1 MAFPQRFLDE
11 LIDRSDIVDLVSSY
25 VALTKK
31 GGNYF
36 GLCPFHNEKTG
47 SFSVAPDKQI
57 FYCFGCHKGGGA
69 LQFVMEIENLAFP
82 DAVRFLAKRA
92 NMEVPEDDTGREE
105 SRRRQRVLALNRD
118 AARWFYQN
126 LSRPEGAAVAA
137 YLEKRK
143 ITPKTATNF
152 GLGASLDSWDALLA
166 AMTEKG
172 YTKTDLLAAGLVV
185 SNQKGRVYD
194 KFRNR
199 LMFPV
204 IDVRG
209 DVVAFGG
216 RVLDKSEPK
225 YMNTTETIVYS
236 KRRNLY
242 GINLAKKTK
251 RPNFILCEG
260 NIDVITLHQAGFD
273 NAVASMGTALTTEQ
287 TKILSRYTKELVLC
301 FDNDTAGQMATQ
313 KNIEML
319 KDSEFAVRVL
329 QLPRRLSEG
338 EYVKQDVDDF
348 IKFQG
353 AAAFEAVLN
362 GSANQM
368 DFRMDA
374 VAAKYDLSDPEQ
386 KIAYGGEIS
395 QLIASL
401 SNAVEREIY
410 AGRAAETAGISRTAM
425 ITEVER
431 ARGKQR
437 GRERRTLQR
446 ENLNAAALRQ
456 PRDRTIRY
464 GDLRSAMAE
473 EGVIRLLLLDGA
485 LSDQCRRLE
494 PEDFSSGFLGR
505 MYRLLR
511 EAWDGGHPMTAAA
524 LLARCTAEETSHL
537 SRLIGI
543 YPAFCRS
550 RKLLPTRTR
559 RWRTTYR
566 LYCAPQRSGGGSRLR
581 TPCRRLWRNLE
592 RTKRKRVTEES
603 GNDEKKGRA
612 DYGSGP
618 HRG

>member
-11 LIDRSDIVDLVSSY
+11 LIDRSDIVDVVSSY
-25 VALTKK
+25 VALSRK

-57 FYCFGCHKGGGA
+57 YYCFGCHHGGGVIH
-69 LQFVMEIENLAFP
+69 FIMEIENLDFP

-92 NMEVPEDDTGREE
+92 NMDVPEDSAGLEE
-105 SRRRQRVLALNRD
+105 SRRRQRVLAVNRD
-118 AARWFYQN
+118 AARWFYSN

-143 ITPKTATNF
+143 ISRKTAMDF
-152 GLGASLDSWDALLA
+152 GLGASPDSWDALLT
-166 AMTEKG
+166 AMGEKG
-172 YTKTDLLAAGLVV
+172 YTKADLLAAGLAV
-185 SNQKGRVYD
+185 SNQKGRIYD

-204 IDVRG
+204 IDVKG

-225 YMNTTETIVYS
+225 YMNTTETMVYS

-301 FDNDTAGQMATQ
+301 FDNDTAGQLATQ

-319 KDSEFAVRVL
+319 KDSEFTVRVL
-329 QLPRRLSEG
+329 QLPRRVVDG

-353 AAAFEAVLN
+353 AAAFEAILS
-362 GSANQM
+362 GSAKQL
-368 DFRMDA
+368 DYRMEA
-374 VAAKYDLSDPEQ
+374 VAAKYDLSDPDQ
-386 KIAYGGEIS
+386 KIAYGSEVS
-395 QLIASL
+395 ALIASL
-401 SNAVEREIY
+401 SNAVEREVY

-425 ITEVER
+425 LTEVER
-431 ARGKQR
+431 ARRKKQ
-437 GRERRTLQR
+437 GQERRTLQR
-446 ENLNAAALRQ
+446 ENLNTAALRQ

-464 GDLRSAMAE
+464 TDLRSAMAE
-473 EGVIRLLLLDGA
+473 EGVIRLLLLDGTLA
-485 LSDQCRRLE
+485 DKCRELSQE
-494 PEDFSSGFLGR
+494 AFSSPFLGR
-505 MYRLLR
+505 IYRTLT
-511 EAWDGGHPMTAAA
+511 EAWDEGQALTAAS
-524 LLARCTAEETSHL
+524 LAAHCTPEEMGHL
-537 SRLIGI
+537 SGVLQRPESIANADRALEDYIQVI
-543 YPAFCRS
+543 RRS
-550 RKLLPTRTR
+550 AEKRQGEEPDD
-559 RWRTTYR
+559 
-566 LYCAPQRSGGGSRLR
+566 PLR
-581 TPCRRLWRNLE
+581 AAVEKN
-592 RTKRKRVTEES
+592 KADKK
-603 GNDEKKGRA
+603 KKGN
-612 DYGSGP
+612 GGKQS
-618 HRG
+618 

>member
-11 LIDRSDIVDLVSSY
+11 LVDRSDIVDVVSSY
-25 VALTKK
+25 VSLSKK

-57 FYCFGCHKGGGA
+57 YYCFGCHHGGGVI
-69 LQFVMEIENLAFP
+69 QFVMEIENLDFP
-82 DAVRFLAKRA
+82 NAVRFLAKRA
-92 NMEVPEDDTGREE
+92 NMEVPEDNTGLEE
-105 SRRRQRVLALNRD
+105 SRRRQRVLAVNRD
-118 AARWFYQN
+118 AARWFYSN

-137 YLEKRK
+137 YLERRK
-143 ITPKTATNF
+143 ISRKTAMNF
-152 GLGASLDSWDALLA
+152 GLGASLDQWDALLN
-166 AMTEKG
+166 AMLEKG
-172 YTKTDLLAAGLVV
+172 YTKADLLAAGLVV
-185 SNQKGRVYD
+185 SNQKGRIYD

-204 IDVRG
+204 IDVKG

-301 FDNDTAGQMATQ
+301 FDNDNAGQLATQ
-313 KNIEML
+313 KNIELL
-319 KDSEFAVRVL
+319 KDSEFNVRIL
-329 QLPRRLSEG
+329 QLPRRLADG

-353 AAAFEAVLN
+353 AVAFEAILN

-368 DFRMDA
+368 DYRMEA

-386 KIAYGGEIS
+386 KIAYGGEVS
-395 QLIASL
+395 ALIASL
-401 SNAVEREIY
+401 SNAVEREVY

-425 ITEVER
+425 LTEVER
-431 ARGKQR
+431 ARRKKGSQ
-437 GRERRTLQR
+437 ERQTLQR

-464 GDLRSAMAE
+464 TDLRSAMAE
-473 EGVIRLLLLDGA
+473 EGVVCLLLLDGA
-485 LSDQCRRLE
+485 LADKCRDLPAE
-494 PEDFSSGFLGR
+494 AFSSPFLGKLFA
-505 MYRLLR
+505 LLT
-511 EAWDGGHPMTAAA
+511 EAWSEGRTMTAASLSA
-524 LLARCTAEETSHL
+524 HCTPEEMSHL
-537 SRLIGI
+537 SAILQRPESLANAERALEDYIQVI
-543 YPAFCRS
+543 LRS
-550 RKLLPTRTR
+550 AEKRQGERPGDPLLAAVEK
-559 RWRTTYR
+559 YK
-566 LYCAPQRSGGGSRLR
+566 Q
-581 TPCRRLWRNLE
+581 
-592 RTKRKRVTEES
+592 
-603 GNDEKKGRA
+603 KKGN
-612 DYGSGP
+612 GGKQS
-618 HRG
+618 

>member
-11 LIDRSDIVDLVSSY
+11 LVDRSDIVDVVSSY
-25 VALTKK
+25 VSLSKK

-57 FYCFGCHKGGGA
+57 YYCFGCHHGGGVI
-69 LQFVMEIENLAFP
+69 QFVMEIENLDFP
-82 DAVRFLAKRA
+82 NAVRFLAKRA
-92 NMEVPEDDTGREE
+92 NMEVPEDNTGLEE
-105 SRRRQRVLALNRD
+105 SRRRQRVLAVNRD
-118 AARWFYQN
+118 AARWFYSN

-137 YLEKRK
+137 YLERRK
-143 ITPKTATNF
+143 ISRKTAMNF
-152 GLGASLDSWDALLA
+152 GLGASLDQWDALLN
-166 AMTEKG
+166 AMLEKG
-172 YTKTDLLAAGLVV
+172 YTKADLLAAGLVV
-185 SNQKGRVYD
+185 SNQKGRIYD

-204 IDVRG
+204 IDVKG

-301 FDNDTAGQMATQ
+301 FDNDNAGQLATQ
-313 KNIEML
+313 KNIELL
-319 KDSEFAVRVL
+319 KDSEFNVRIL
-329 QLPRRLSEG
+329 QLPRRLADG

-353 AAAFEAVLN
+353 AAAFEAILN

-368 DFRMDA
+368 DYRMEA

-395 QLIASL
+395 ALIASL
-401 SNAVEREIY
+401 SNAVEREVY

-425 ITEVER
+425 LTEVER
-431 ARGKQR
+431 ARRKKGSQ
-437 GRERRTLQR
+437 ERRTLQR

-464 GDLRSAMAE
+464 ADLRSAMAE
-473 EGVIRLLLLDGA
+473 EGVVCLLLLDGA
-485 LSDQCRRLE
+485 LADKCRGLPAE
-494 PEDFSSGFLGR
+494 AFSSPFLGKLFA
-505 MYRLLR
+505 LLT
-511 EAWDGGHPMTAAA
+511 EAWSEGRTMTAASLSA
-524 LLARCTAEETSHL
+524 HCTPEEMSHL
-537 SRLIGI
+537 SAILQRPESLANAERALEDYIQVI
-543 YPAFCRS
+543 LRS
-550 RKLLPTRTR
+550 AEKRQGERPEDPLLAAVEK
-559 RWRTTYR
+559 YK
-566 LYCAPQRSGGGSRLR
+566 Q
-581 TPCRRLWRNLE
+581 
-592 RTKRKRVTEES
+592 
-603 GNDEKKGRA
+603 KKGN
-612 DYGSGP
+612 GGKQS
-618 HRG
+618 

>member
-11 LIDRSDIVDLVSSY
+11 LIDRSDIVDVVSSY
-25 VALTKK
+25 VTLSKK
-31 GGNYF
+31 GSSYF

-57 FYCFGCHKGGGA
+57 YYCFGCHHGGGVIH
-69 LQFVMEIENLAFP
+69 FIMEIENLDFP

-92 NMEVPEDDTGREE
+92 NMEVPEDNAGLEE
-105 SRRRQRVLALNRD
+105 SRRRQRVLAVNRD

-126 LSRPEGAAVAA
+126 LSRPEGAAVTA

-143 ITPKTATNF
+143 ISRKTAMDF
-152 GLGASLDSWDALLA
+152 GLGASLDSWDALLT
-166 AMTEKG
+166 AMQEKG
-172 YTKTDLLAAGLVV
+172 YTKADLLAAGLVV
-185 SNQKGRVYD
+185 ANQKGRIYD

-204 IDVRG
+204 IDVKG

-301 FDNDTAGQMATQ
+301 FDNDTAGQLATQ
-313 KNIEML
+313 KNIELL
-319 KDSEFAVRVL
+319 KDSEFTVRIL
-329 QLPRRLSEG
+329 QLPRRLVDG
-338 EYVKQDVDDF
+338 EYIKQDVDDF

-353 AAAFEAVLN
+353 AAAFEAILN

-368 DFRMDA
+368 DYRMEA

-386 KIAYGGEIS
+386 KIAYGSEIS
-395 QLIASL
+395 ELIASL
-401 SNAVEREIY
+401 SNAVEREVY

-425 ITEVER
+425 LTEVER
-431 ARGKQR
+431 ARRKKKGQ
-437 GRERRTLQR
+437 ERRTLQR
-446 ENLNAAALRQ
+446 ENLNTAALRQ

-464 GDLRSAMAE
+464 TDLRSAMAE

-485 LSDQCRRLE
+485 LADRCRDLDS
-494 PEDFSSGFLGR
+494 EDFSSPFLGR
-505 MYRLLR
+505 MYQLLM
-511 EAWDGGHPMTAAA
+511 EAWNEGQALTAAA
-524 LLARCTAEETSHL
+524 LAARCTPEEMSHL
-537 SRLIGI
+537 SGVLQKPES
-543 YPAFCRS
+543 PANAERALEDYIQVIRRS
-550 RKLLPTRTR
+550 AEKRRGEEPDDPLLAAVEK
-559 RWRTTYR
+559 YKK
-566 LYCAPQRSGGGSRLR
+566 ADKQ
-581 TPCRRLWRNLE
+581 
-592 RTKRKRVTEES
+592 
-603 GNDEKKGRA
+603 KKGN
-612 DYGSGP
+612 GGKQL
-618 HRG
+618 

>member
-11 LIDRSDIVDLVSSY
+11 LVDRSDIVDVVSSY
-25 VALTKK
+25 VSLSKK

-57 FYCFGCHKGGGA
+57 YYCFGCHHGGGVI
-69 LQFVMEIENLAFP
+69 QFVMEIENLDFP
-82 DAVRFLAKRA
+82 NAVRFLAKRA
-92 NMEVPEDDTGREE
+92 NMEVPEDNTGLEE
-105 SRRRQRVLALNRD
+105 SRRRQRVLAVNRD
-118 AARWFYQN
+118 AARWFYSN

-137 YLEKRK
+137 YLERRK
-143 ITPKTATNF
+143 ISRKTAMNF
-152 GLGASLDSWDALLA
+152 GLGASLDQWDALLN
-166 AMTEKG
+166 AMLEKG
-172 YTKTDLLAAGLVV
+172 YTKADLLAAGLVV
-185 SNQKGRVYD
+185 SNQKGRIYD

-204 IDVRG
+204 IDVKG

-301 FDNDTAGQMATQ
+301 FDNDNAGQLATQ
-313 KNIEML
+313 KNIELL
-319 KDSEFAVRVL
+319 KDSEFNVRIL
-329 QLPRRLSEG
+329 QLPRRLADG

-353 AAAFEAVLN
+353 AAAFEAILN

-368 DFRMDA
+368 DYRMEA

-395 QLIASL
+395 ALIASL
-401 SNAVEREIY
+401 SNAVEREVY

-425 ITEVER
+425 LTEVER
-431 ARGKQR
+431 ARRKR
-437 GRERRTLQR
+437 GSQERRTLQR

-464 GDLRSAMAE
+464 TDLRSAMAE
-473 EGVIRLLLLDGA
+473 EGVVCLLLLDGA
-485 LSDQCRRLE
+485 LADKCRGLPAE
-494 PEDFSSGFLGR
+494 AFSSPFLGKLFA
-505 MYRLLR
+505 LLT
-511 EAWDGGHPMTAAA
+511 EAWSEGRTMTAASLSA
-524 LLARCTAEETSHL
+524 HCTPEEMSHL
-537 SRLIGI
+537 SAILQRPESLANAERALEDYIQVI
-543 YPAFCRS
+543 LRS
-550 RKLLPTRTR
+550 AEKRQGERPEDPLLAAVEK
-559 RWRTTYR
+559 YK
-566 LYCAPQRSGGGSRLR
+566 Q
-581 TPCRRLWRNLE
+581 
-592 RTKRKRVTEES
+592 
-603 GNDEKKGRA
+603 KKGN
-612 DYGSGP
+612 GGKQS
-618 HRG
+618 

>member
-11 LIDRSDIVDLVSSY
+11 LIDRSDIVDVVSSY

-57 FYCFGCHKGGGA
+57 YYCFGCHHGGGVI
-69 LQFVMEIENLAFP
+69 QFVMEIENLGFP

-92 NMEVPEDDTGREE
+92 NMDVPEDNTDREE
-105 SRRRQRVLALNRD
+105 SRRRQRVLALNKD

-137 YLEKRK
+137 YLERRK
-143 ITPKTATNF
+143 IARKTAMNF
-152 GLGASLDSWDALLA
+152 GLGASLDGWDNLLT
-166 AMTEKG
+166 AMQEKG
-172 YTKTDLLAAGLVV
+172 YTKADLLAAGLVV
-185 SNQKGRVYD
+185 QNQKGRLYD

-204 IDVRG
+204 IDVKG

-273 NAVASMGTALTTEQ
+273 NAVASMGTALTMEQ

-301 FDNDTAGQMATQ
+301 YDNDTAGQMATQ
-313 KNIEML
+313 KNIDLL
-319 KDSEFAVRVL
+319 KDSEFTVRVL
-329 QLPRRLSEG
+329 QLPRRLVDG
-338 EYVKQDVDDF
+338 EYIKQDVDDF
-348 IKFQG
+348 IKVQG
-353 AAAFEAVLN
+353 AAAFEAVLS

-368 DFRMDA
+368 EYRMEA
-374 VAAKYDLSDPEQ
+374 VAAKYDLRDPEQ

-401 SNAVEREIY
+401 SNAVEREVY
-410 AGRAAETAGISRTAM
+410 AGRAAETAGISRQAM
-425 ITEVER
+425 LTEVEQTHR
-431 ARGKQR
+431 KKRGQD
-437 GRERRTLQR
+437 RRTLQR
-446 ENLNAAALRQ
+446 ENLNTAALRQ
-456 PRDRTIRY
+456 PRDRAIRY
-464 GDLRSAMAE
+464 TDLRSAMAE
-473 EGVIRLLLLDGA
+473 EGIIRLLLLDGA
-485 LSDQCRRLE
+485 LAEKCRELV
-494 PEDFSSGFLGR
+494 PEAFSSPFLGKI
-505 MYRLLR
+505 YGLLL
-511 EAWDGGHPMTAAA
+511 EAWSEGRAMSAASLSGQCSPEEMGHLTGILQRPEAPAHADRALADYIQVVRKSAEKRQGEADADPLQAAV
-524 LLARCTAEETSHL
+524 EK
-537 SRLIGI
+537 
-543 YPAFCRS
+543 F
-550 RKLLPTRTR
+550 K
-559 RWRTTYR
+559 
-566 LYCAPQRSGGGSRLR
+566 
-581 TPCRRLWRNLE
+581 
-592 RTKRKRVTEES
+592 K
-603 GNDEKKGRA
+603 EKKGN
-612 DYGSGP
+612 GGKQS
-618 HRG
+618 